1 VSIAKENNS
10 LCPLLI
16 DHSSSQ
22 QVAAIVQCAAE
33 NGYPVQ
39 AKSGGHS
46 YGNYGEILKL
56 TWPK

>member
-1 VSIAKENNS
+1 MIHYIPCS
-10 LCPLLI
+10 

-56 TWPK
+56 TWRRGI

>member
-1 VSIAKENNS
+1 MSVLVENDP
-10 LCPLLI
+10 LCSLLI

-56 TWPK
+56 T

>member
-1 VSIAKENNS
+1 M
-10 LCPLLI
+10 

-33 NGYPVQ
+33 NEYPVQ

-46 YGNYGEILKL
+46 YGNYGEILR
-56 TWPK
+56 